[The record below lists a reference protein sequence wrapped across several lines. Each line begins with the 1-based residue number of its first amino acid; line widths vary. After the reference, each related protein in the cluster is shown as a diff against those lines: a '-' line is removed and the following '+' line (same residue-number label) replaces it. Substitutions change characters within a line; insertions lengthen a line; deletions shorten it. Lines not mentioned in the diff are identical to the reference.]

1 MPGASYTPRL
11 FMPTKRFSTMSI
23 RPMPLRPP
31 ISVQPGDDLEG
42 AEPLAVDA
50 HRHAG
55 LEADLHVLDL
65 VRGLLRRDASCRTR
79 PARRR

>member
-31 ISVQPGDDLEG
+31 ILFSSVHHLER
-42 AEPLAVDA
+42 ATAA
-50 HRHAG
+50 
-55 LEADLHVLDL
+55 
-65 VRGLLRRDASCRTR
+65 CR
-79 PARRR
+79 